1 MARKRTNRAAICS
14 SDNYSTSKKIHQMY
28 LKERHSP
35 FNEMTVNG
43 EITFD
48 QPIFKNGKLTPKF
61 KTIRVFGKNIRVSI
75 EEYNTYCKELGL

>member
-14 SDNYSTSKKIHQMY
+14 SDNYSVSKKVHQMY
-28 LKERHSP
+28 LKERHSH

-48 QPIFKNGKLTPKF
+48 QPIFKDGKLTQKF
-61 KTIRVFGKNIRVSI
+61 KTVRVFGKEMKITI
-75 EEYNTYCKELGL
+75 EEFREHSTLK